1 MSFETVVSSNKMR
14 HVPLVIVQPSGVAIQ
29 VEEGEDLMAAAQ
41 RAGYRWPT
49 ICHGQAECTVCFVVA
64 EDPDAFCAPEPAELA
79 GLELFAGRALYE
91 GKVVR
96 LACQARPCRDT
107 TVTKRGVK
115 PHC

>member
-1 MSFETVVSSNKMR
+1 VS
-14 HVPLVIVQPSGVAIQ
+14 VVIVEPSGVAIQ
-29 VEEGEDLMAAAQ
+29 VEDGESLMAAAE

-49 ICHGQAECTVCFVVA
+49 ICHGKAQCTVCFVAA
-64 EDPDAFCAPEPAELA
+64 EEPDAFSDPEPAELA
-79 GLELFAGRALYE
+79 GLELFAGRDLYE

-115 PHC
+115 PRR